1 MKLLVDHQLPAA
13 LAAHLRRRGH
23 DCSHVADLG
32 LSEAA
37 DVVIWDRAERDG
49 VVLVSKDED
58 FLILVSRAANT
69 GQLVWVRLGNCRNA
83 ALLAAFDSVHDEM
96 VAALASGRR
105 VFEVK

>member
-1 MKLLVDHQLPAA
+1 MKLLVDHQLPAI

-23 DCSHVADLG
+23 DCTHVADLG

-49 VVLVSKDED
+49 AALVSKDED
-58 FLILVSRAANT
+58 FLILVSRPTNT

-83 ALLAAFDSVHDEM
+83 ALLAAFDRVHDEM
-96 VAALASGRR
+96 VSTLLTGRR
-105 VFEVK
+105 VFELR